1 MTDTHAQTAPLP
13 SKLQSRRNFVQAFLG
28 LVAAGW
34 AGWVTQG
41 VAFPPPRTQ
50 AGQVKLA
57 LAELPVGGTKPITYE
72 GKPALVLRSTEGVT
86 AFSLICTHL
95 GCTVQWQEGKQQF
108 FCPCHD
114 GMFDRDGDVLSG
126 PPPMP
131 LEQLPVKIV
140 GNDVLIGDAA

>member
-1 MTDTHAQTAPLP
+1 MDKDMSQTTEFP
-13 SKLQSRRNFVQAFLG
+13 SRLQSRRAFIQTMLG
-28 LVAAGW
+28 FLAAGW

-41 VAFPPPRTQ
+41 IIFPAPRTLT
-50 AGQVKLA
+50 GQVKLP
-57 LAELPVGGTKPITYE
+57 LAEIAVGAVKPISYQ
-72 GKPALVLRSTEGVT
+72 GKPAIVLRDKEGVT

-114 GMFDRDGDVLSG
+114 GYYDRNGDVISG

-131 LEQLPVKIV
+131 LEQLQAKII
-140 GNDVLIGDAA
+140 GEEVLIGEA